1 MTQNL
6 DDTKVSTVIKIKI
19 MNNKKSL
26 LLIMG
31 IVFLFNLNIPF
42 QDLLF
47 HEDNG
52 FYYRAIQ
59 LDTIFDWYQQ
69 LWWRWHT
76 GLILTPLRDFFYSEG
91 MVISLPGIRFIHLLL
106 LCISSALTF
115 MVLTNIVKLK
125 KIYAIPASI
134 TPNIMPAYFAIPV
147 GLNATY
153 AVWSYI
159 PIITA
164 FLFMDSRSGEYQMF
178 NSKRKIIFLV
188 SYLFLIFISYDIS
201 IGAVLTTPV
210 VILFPYLYRKKLGK
224 SATFFLIFS
233 SAFYSILHI
242 VASTI
247 SVHSSTHREASILND
262 EVLYWAVKFINTVLP
277 LQGWALLDR
286 NTAAIAIILI
296 IITGFAL
303 LAYSKRIYN
312 QEVTLFHR
320 VIVVMFLG
328 LFVLGNTIPYI
339 IQDPAYQRPE
349 WHPYLA
355 NFGYQVLLFVFFG
368 TLIEYAFIKKTSSKL
383 LVYSFSIIVLFY
395 GTTRLSYTQKY
406 FAPQRV
412 QSAAIRDQLHEKEIP
427 PEAQLVILYTGNVW
441 GAGILSDNSGY
452 ISYLLGRNDLS
463 AIMGPEYTDH
473 NIFKK
478 VSPYK
483 ENMTNIEKNR
493 PVLIFKYDPTKQT
506 LHSKDYLLTF
516 NENDNKIYTL
526 YSLHNTGML
535 RSLFSGTKKA
545 LEDYLQSKSIPQHSV
560 AFY

>member
-1 MTQNL
+1 
-6 DDTKVSTVIKIKI
+6 
-19 MNNKKSL
+19 
-26 LLIMG
+26 MG

-69 LWWRWHT
+69 LWWRWQT

-91 MVISLPGIRFIHLLL
+91 MVISLPGIRLIYLLL

-134 TPNIMPAYFAIPV
+134 TPNIMPAYLAIPV

-164 FLFMDSRSGEYQMF
+164 FLFMDWRSGKYQTF
-178 NSKRKIIFLV
+178 NPKRKIIFLV

-201 IGAVLTTPV
+201 TAAILTTPV

-233 SAFYSILHI
+233 SAFYSILHV

-247 SVHSSTHREASILND
+247 SHHSSAHREVSISNYGALN
-262 EVLYWAVKFINTVLP
+262 VWAVKFINTVLP
-277 LQGWALLDR
+277 LQGWAFLDR
-286 NTAAIAIILI
+286 NTEAIAIILI

-303 LAYSKRIYN
+303 LAYRKRIYN
-312 QEVTLFHR
+312 QEVTVFHR
-320 VIVVMFLG
+320 VMVLIFLG

-339 IQDPAYQRPE
+339 IQDPAYRRPE
-349 WHPYLA
+349 WHPYIA

-368 TLIEYAFIKKTSSKL
+368 TLIEYAFIKKSSSKL

-395 GTTRLSYTQKY
+395 GTVRILHTQKY
-406 FAPQRV
+406 FAPYRA
-412 QSAAIRDQLHEKEIP
+412 QSAAIRDQLNEIEIP
-427 PEAQLVILYTGNVW
+427 PKTQLVILRSENFWAPGFLYH
-441 GAGILSDNSGY
+441 NSGY
-452 ISYLLGRNDLS
+452 LSYLLRRNDLS

-473 NIFKK
+473 NIFKE
-478 VSPYK
+478 VSPKK
-483 ENMTNIEKNR
+483 ENMTNLEKNR
-493 PVLIFKYDPTKQT
+493 PVLIFEYDPTKQT
-506 LHSKDYLLTF
+506 LRSKDYLVTF
-516 NENDNKIYTL
+516 NENDNKGYTL
-526 YSLHNTGML
+526 YSLHNKGEIN
-535 RSLFSGTKKA
+535 SLFSGTKKEI
-545 LEDYLQSKSIPQHSV
+545 EDYLQSKSIPKHSV